1 MFFLFRFKGFCV
13 SILLISLAF
22 TTTFQKSWFL
32 HKKRKQNQ
40 TVPIST
46 EMPSSGTLVGLQ
58 LNVVREND
66 QMISFNTV
74 IMYSIVSISFLMI
87 WLFYSSSTAG
97 FIYYN
102 LSIGFF
108 LAFTITPPLYFF
120 KNLSRFKIAISVV
133 YEMFS

>member
-13 SILLISLAF
+13 SILLISLVF
-22 TTTFQKSWFL
+22 TTTFQKFL
-32 HKKRKQNQ
+32 HKKKKQNQ
-40 TVPIST
+40 TIPSLT
-46 EMPSSGTLVGLQ
+46 ERPSSVGTLVGLK

-74 IMYSIVSISFLMI
+74 VIYSIVSLSFFTI
-87 WLFYSSSTAG
+87 WVLYSSSTAG

-120 KNLSRFKIAISVV
+120 NNLSRFKIAISIIH
-133 YEMFS
+133 EMFS

>member
-1 MFFLFRFKGFCV
+1 MCINIADKFGFHNN
-13 SILLISLAF
+13 LPKDLAEEEETESNYSNF
-22 TTTFQKSWFL
+22 TEKPL
-32 HKKRKQNQ
+32 
-40 TVPIST
+40 
-46 EMPSSGTLVGLQ
+46 SGTSVGLQ

-74 IMYSIVSISFLMI
+74 VMYSIVSISFLMI

-120 KNLSRFKIAISVV
+120 NNLSSFKIGVSLVG
-133 YEMFS
+133 EMFN

>member
-1 MFFLFRFKGFCV
+1 MFFVFRFKGFCV
-13 SILLISLAF
+13 SILLISLVF
-22 TTTFQKSWFL
+22 TTTFRKIL
-32 HKKRKQNQ
+32 RKKKKQNLII
-40 TVPIST
+40 PILA
-46 EMPSSGTLVGLQ
+46 ERPLSGTSVGLQ

-74 IMYSIVSISFLMI
+74 VTYSIVSISFFMI
-87 WLFYSSSTAG
+87 WVLYSSSTAG
-97 FIYYN
+97 FVYYN
-102 LSIGFF
+102 LTIGFF

>member
-1 MFFLFRFKGFCV
+1 MFFVFRFKGFCV
-13 SILLISLAF
+13 SILLISLVF
-22 TTTFQKSWFL
+22 TTTFQKIL
-32 HKKRKQNQ
+32 RKKKKQNQ
-40 TVPIST
+40 IIPILT
-46 EMPSSGTLVGLQ
+46 EKPLSGTSVGLQ

-74 IMYSIVSISFLMI
+74 VMYSIVSISFLMI

-120 KNLSRFKIAISVV
+120 NNLSRFKIAISIVH
-133 YEMFS
+133 EMFS

>member
-1 MFFLFRFKGFCV
+1 MFFVFRFKGFCV
-13 SILLISLAF
+13 SILLISLVF
-22 TTTFQKSWFL
+22 TTTFQKIL
-32 HKKRKQNQ
+32 RKKKKQNQ
-40 TVPIST
+40 IIPILT
-46 EMPSSGTLVGLQ
+46 EKPLSGTSVGLQ

-74 IMYSIVSISFLMI
+74 VMYSIVSISFLMI

-120 KNLSRFKIAISVV
+120 NNLSRFKIAISIVR
-133 YEMFS
+133 EMLS

>member
-13 SILLISLAF
+13 SILLISLVF
-22 TTTFQKSWFL
+22 TTTFQKIL
-32 HKKRKQNQ
+32 RKKKKQNQ
-40 TVPIST
+40 IIPILT
-46 EMPSSGTLVGLQ
+46 EKPLSVTSVGLQ

-74 IMYSIVSISFLMI
+74 VIYSIVSISFFTI
-87 WLFYSSSTAG
+87 WVLYSSSTAG

-120 KNLSRFKIAISVV
+120 NNLSRFKIAISIVH
-133 YEMFS
+133 EMFS

>member
-13 SILLISLAF
+13 SILLISLVF
-22 TTTFQKSWFL
+22 TTIFQKLL
-32 HKKRKQNQ
+32 HKKKKQNQ
-40 TVPIST
+40 TIPILT
-46 EMPSSGTLVGLQ
+46 ERPSSVGTLGGLQ

-74 IMYSIVSISFLMI
+74 VMYSIVSISFLII

-108 LAFTITPPLYFF
+108 LAFTITPPRYFF

>member
-1 MFFLFRFKGFCV
+1 MFFVFRFKGFCV
-13 SILLISLAF
+13 SILLISLVF
-22 TTTFQKSWFL
+22 TTTFQKIL
-32 HKKRKQNQ
+32 RKKKKQNQ
-40 TVPIST
+40 IIPILT
-46 EMPSSGTLVGLQ
+46 EKPLSGTSVGLQ

-74 IMYSIVSISFLMI
+74 VMYSIVSISFLMI

-120 KNLSRFKIAISVV
+120 NNLSRFKIAISIIH
-133 YEMFS
+133 EMFS